1 MILERLVLENFRQ
14 FKGRQ
19 EIVFAEPGEGQ
30 NVTVIHAGNGFGK
43 TTLLNAIRWVLHGHE
58 ALTKDFEKPERIL
71 HEGVAAKAKNP
82 EMAEASV
89 ELTFHHEG
97 DRYVATRSLSLQ
109 QQRANANKSKLSL
122 TIVRDGQS
130 FSEPSPQEKLRKI
143 IPTGIRDF
151 LFFNGE
157 NIDHFA
163 MQEKAD
169 AVKDAIR
176 QMLGLKLLDNTI
188 EDLLGP
194 KVRKVF
200 EDALKEETSDEKA
213 ELIERQEELETRL
226 GKLQSDLKQII
237 ANIEASTAAIR
248 DVENQLAA
256 NQEAAELQAR
266 RTKIQKEK
274 DELVDRKTEIERKL
288 SRLIAEDGYT
298 LFANDLVQ
306 RGQEIMAEL
315 RSEGKVPAKVLKE
328 YLQELLDR
336 RVCICQRDLA
346 DETPHRA
353 AVGAKWASGKDQ
365 AFNNNVSKLDH
376 AIGLIDGVAQKTTN
390 FLEDLN
396 RQRLETST
404 RIHEIDG
411 ELNEIHG
418 KIGKKDSNSVK
429 ELEGKRTEHSL
440 RRDAEIAA
448 KGGKEK
454 EIESSEAEIQTIEDR
469 IEQIAE
475 TEEQAIIARERVK
488 AVKDCADLLKKIRD
502 AETNDLRPRL
512 SELISDHC
520 AKIINRKY
528 TAELRPDFS
537 LGVTK
542 NVSKWD
548 GTDEEMDVAKNT
560 ALRQSLSLVFISSLV
575 HLASER
581 KKIPT
586 IMKNVSGEDY
596 PVVMDSPFGALDDH
610 YCSRV
615 AKWIPALAKQVV
627 ILVSSKQYA
636 GPVQKALE
644 EEDRV
649 GRNYFLS
656 YSGPTLPNDMDMYS
670 VINGRKYKIYET
682 SKEEI
687 TKIQEV
693 KE

>member
-1 MILERLVLENFRQ
+1 MILERLVVENFRQ

-19 EIVFAEPGEGQ
+19 EIVFAEPGDGQ

-58 ALTKDFEKPERIL
+58 ALTKDFERPERIL
-71 HEGVAAKAKNP
+71 HEGVAAKARNP
-82 EMAEASV
+82 EMAEATV

-130 FSEPSPQEKLRKI
+130 FSESSPQEKLRKI
-143 IPTGIRDF
+143 VPTGIRDF

-188 EDLLGP
+188 EDLLGRGV
-194 KVRKVF
+194 KKVF

-213 ELIERQEELETRL
+213 ELIERQEELESRL

-237 ANIEASTAAIR
+237 ANIEASTGAIR

-266 RTKIQKEK
+266 RTHIQKEK
-274 DELVDRKTEIERKL
+274 DDLVERKIEIERKL

-298 LFANDLVQ
+298 LLGRDLVR
-306 RGQEIMAEL
+306 RGREIISEL
-315 RSEGKVPAKVLKE
+315 RSEGKIPARVLNE
-328 YLQELLDR
+328 FLQELLDSHI
-336 RVCICQRDLA
+336 CICKRDLA
-346 DETPHRA
+346 EKTPHRT
-353 AVGAKWASGKDQ
+353 AVETLMEFAGDQ
-365 AFNNNVSKLDH
+365 TFNNNVGKLDY
-376 AIGLIDGVAQKTTN
+376 AIGLIDGVSQQTEVLLA
-390 FLEDLN
+390 DLN
-396 RQRLETST
+396 RQRLETSA
-404 RIHEIDG
+404 RIREIDG

-418 KIGKKDSNSVK
+418 KIGNKDDNSVK
-429 ELEGKRTEHSL
+429 ELEDERTKHSL
-440 RRDAEIAA
+440 RRDSEQAA
-448 KGGKEK
+448 KGRKEG
-454 EIESSEAEIQTIEDR
+454 EIETIEAEIQANEAR

-488 AVKDCADLLKKIRD
+488 AVRDCAELLKKIRD
-502 AETNDLRPRL
+502 AETNDLRPLL
-512 SELISDHC
+512 SKLISDHC

-528 TAELRPDFS
+528 TAELRPDFT

-575 HLASER
+575 YLASER

-644 EEDRV
+644 EEERV
-649 GRNYFLS
+649 GRNYYLS
-656 YSGPTLPNDMDMYS
+656 YAGPTLSSEMEKYTT
-670 VINGRKYKIYET
+670 INGIKYKIYET
-682 SKEEI
+682 AQEEI
-687 TKIQEV
+687 TKVVEV
-693 KE
+693 DS

>member
-43 TTLLNAIRWVLHGHE
+43 TTLLNAIRWVLHGYE

-109 QQRANANKSKLSL
+109 QQRANANKTKLSL

-188 EDLLGP
+188 EDILGP
-194 KVRKVF
+194 KVRKVL
-200 EDALKEETSDEKA
+200 EDALKDETSDEKA

-226 GKLQSDLKQII
+226 GKLQSDLKQIV

-256 NQEAAELQAR
+256 NQEAAELQSR
-266 RTKIQKEK
+266 RTLIQKEK
-274 DELVDRKTEIERKL
+274 DDLVERKTEIERKL

-298 LFANDLVQ
+298 LLGRNLVR
-306 RGQEIMAEL
+306 RGREILAEL
-315 RSEGKVPAKVLKE
+315 RSEGKIPARVLNE
-328 YLQELLDR
+328 FLQELLDSHI
-336 RVCICQRDLA
+336 CICKRDLSEKTA
-346 DETPHRA
+346 HRTAVETLMNFA
-353 AVGAKWASGKDQ
+353 GDQ
-365 AFNNNVSKLDH
+365 AFNNNVGKLDY
-376 AIGLIDGVAQKTTN
+376 AIGLIDGVSQQTEV
-390 FLEDLN
+390 LLGDLN
-396 RQRLETST
+396 RQRLETSA
-404 RIHEIDG
+404 RIREIDG

-418 KIGKKDSNSVK
+418 KIGNKDDNSVK
-429 ELEGKRTEHSL
+429 ELEDERTRHSL
-440 RRDAEIAA
+440 RRDSEQAA
-448 KGGKEK
+448 KGRKEG
-454 EIESSEAEIQTIEDR
+454 EIDTIEVEIQTNEAR

-475 TEEQAIIARERVK
+475 TEEEAIIARERVK
-488 AVKDCADLLKKIRD
+488 AVRDCAELLKKIRD
-502 AETNDLRPRL
+502 AETNDLRPLL
-512 SELISDHC
+512 SKLISDHC

-575 HLASER
+575 YLASER

-656 YSGPTLPNDMDMYS
+656 YAGPTLQNDMDMYS

-687 TKIQEV
+687 TKIVEV
-693 KE
+693 DS

>member
-19 EIVFAEPGEGQ
+19 EIVFAEPGDGQ
-30 NVTVIHAGNGFGK
+30 NVTIIHAGNGFGK

-71 HEGVAAKAKNP
+71 HEGVAAKARNP
-82 EMAEASV
+82 EMAEATV

-109 QQRANANKSKLSL
+109 QQRANANKTKLSL

-226 GKLQSDLKQII
+226 GKLQSDLKQIV
-237 ANIEASTAAIR
+237 ANIEASAAAIR

-256 NQEAAELQAR
+256 NQEAAELQSR
-266 RTKIQKEK
+266 RTLIQKEK
-274 DELVDRKTEIERKL
+274 DDLMERKTEIERKL

-298 LFANDLVQ
+298 LLGRNLVR
-306 RGQEIMAEL
+306 RGREILAEL
-315 RSEGKVPAKVLKE
+315 RSEGKIPARVLNE
-328 YLQELLDR
+328 FLQELLDSHI
-336 RVCICQRDLA
+336 CICKRDLSEKTA
-346 DETPHRA
+346 HRTAVETLMNFA
-353 AVGAKWASGKDQ
+353 GDQ
-365 AFNNNVSKLDH
+365 AFNNNVGKLDY
-376 AIGLIDGVAQKTTN
+376 AIGLIDGVSQQTEV
-390 FLEDLN
+390 LLGDLN
-396 RQRLETST
+396 RQRLETSA
-404 RIHEIDG
+404 RIREIDG

-418 KIGKKDSNSVK
+418 KIGNKDDNSVK
-429 ELEGKRTEHSL
+429 ELEDERTRHSL
-440 RRDAEIAA
+440 RRDSEQAA
-448 KGGKEK
+448 KGRKEG
-454 EIESSEAEIQTIEDR
+454 EIDTIEVEIQTNEAR

-475 TEEQAIIARERVK
+475 TEEEAIIARERVK
-488 AVKDCADLLKKIRD
+488 AVRDCAELLKKIRD
-502 AETNDLRPRL
+502 AETNDLRPLL
-512 SELISDHC
+512 SKLISDHC

-575 HLASER
+575 YLASER

-656 YSGPTLPNDMDMYS
+656 YAGPTLQNDMDMYS

-687 TKIQEV
+687 TKIVEV
-693 KE
+693 DS